1 MGVIRLKHKQLNARK
16 DNTMSQSKYQN
27 MTTEQIIAYLNIAN
41 KMIDRHYEIE
51 TEALKTDDVYDESA
65 VEFVAEMLAEND
77 NDAMEYNWYEAKANE
92 IVGTI
97 ADNIAAEICE
107 RDNDAIE
114 YGNERREAMKGQY

>member
-27 MTTEQIIAYLNIAN
+27 MTTEQIIADLNIAN
-41 KMIDRHYEIE
+41 EMIDRHYEIE

-92 IVGTI
+92 IVGAI
-97 ADNIAAEICE
+97 ADDIAAEICD
-107 RDNDAIE
+107 RDRDAIE
-114 YGNERREAMKGQY
+114 YGNERREAMKGNY